1 MLIKNFKR
9 IFKKPDR
16 ENEEKLREEIED
28 EGGLEKKD
36 LPALILSAYMLII
49 PIALVA
55 LLLFYLAAKLFF
67 RI

>member
-36 LPALILSAYMLII
+36 LPALILSAYLLII